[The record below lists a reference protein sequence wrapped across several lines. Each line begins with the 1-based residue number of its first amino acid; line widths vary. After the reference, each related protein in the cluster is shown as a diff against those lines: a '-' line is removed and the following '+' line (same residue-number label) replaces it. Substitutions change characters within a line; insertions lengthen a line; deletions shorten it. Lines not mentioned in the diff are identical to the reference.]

1 MWRPGNTR
9 TPNYI
14 VTHIF
19 FFRYDWFKDLGLQWY
34 AVPAVSNMRMDC
46 GGLEFTATAFNGW
59 YMSTE
64 IACRTFC
71 DINRFNMIE
80 VIFFIYFTC
89 QNNLNAGIYNSN
101 LKKLYYIVMSYKNL
115 LFIKIL
121 STKTMRQKLMFR

>member
-1 MWRPGNTR
+1 
-9 TPNYI
+9 
-14 VTHIF
+14 
-19 FFRYDWFKDLGLQWY
+19 
-34 AVPAVSNMRMDC
+34 
-46 GGLEFTATAFNGW
+46 
-59 YMSTE
+59 
-64 IACRTFC
+64 
-71 DINRFNMIE
+71 MIE